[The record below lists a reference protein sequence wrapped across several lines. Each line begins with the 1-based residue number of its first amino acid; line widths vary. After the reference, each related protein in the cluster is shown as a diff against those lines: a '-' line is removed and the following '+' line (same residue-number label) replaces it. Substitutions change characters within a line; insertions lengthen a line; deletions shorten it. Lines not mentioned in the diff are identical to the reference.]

1 MHHPAHASQPASPR
15 PAPAL
20 PPQPPWLLDE
30 GCTPECA
37 RRFAEAAQAESK
49 PHADPLLEHWWQTN
63 AALSRLLV
71 GWAEHA
77 PFEDAAFER
86 WFGKRPRGLSF
97 PAEPLVLLD
106 WLVLGYRRE
115 RGAPTEAERRLPA
128 ARFKV
133 PELEALTR
141 ALVGAT
147 PGLYRVASVEKGA
160 CVTLASLLPEG
171 APVVVHDRG
180 MAWLAAVGSL
190 VAGRAYAAGPYGL
203 LRPVGP
209 QLPAEHETSVLRR
222 LARAQRRLA
231 DPADDPARFLREH
244 PETLTHALAA
254 ELD

>member
-1 MHHPAHASQPASPR
+1 MHHPSHASPSASR
-15 PAPAL
+15 GPAPAL

-37 RRFAEAAQAESK
+37 RRFAEAAKAESE
-49 PHADPLLEHWWQTN
+49 PHADPLLESWRQTN
-63 AALSRLLV
+63 AALGRLLAA
-71 GWAEHA
+71 WSEHVTL
-77 PFEDAAFER
+77 EDAAFER

-115 RGAPTEAERRLPA
+115 RGAPTEAERRLPQ
-128 ARFKV
+128 ARFRR
-133 PELEALTR
+133 PELGALTR

-147 PGLYRVASVEKGA
+147 PGLYRVSAVEQGA
-160 CVTLASLLPEG
+160 CVTLAPLVPEG

-180 MAWLAAVGSL
+180 MAWLADLGSL

-209 QLPAEHETSVLRR
+209 QLPATHEASVLRR

-244 PETLTHALAA
+244 PEALTHALAA